1 MGQAMAVF
9 YSRSLKSFEG
19 VESSLETAWETRVPI
34 EHLNGQDLPLLRRQ
48 MLGRAR
54 NMNSCRS

>member
-34 EHLNGQDLPLLRRQ
+34 RPVDELFLSLRALNDLASEQLDPKQ
-48 MLGRAR
+48 A
-54 NMNSCRS
+54 